1 MNGQWVPFGAGSTVG
16 YRRLIK
22 GQPVDS
28 RYIRV
33 AITDAQAT
41 PILNG
46 VSVYK
51 TPASIEETDGYPLII
66 LTGLLTGPMVSGM
79 KREKVF
85 EAPLC
90 GPRKKE
96 LR

>member
-1 MNGQWVPFGAGSTVG
+1 MGWLTAG

-33 AITDAQAT
+33 FITDSAY

-46 VSVYK
+46 LVHK
-51 TPASIEETDGYPLII
+51 TPASIEETDGYPLG
-66 LTGLLTGPMVSGM
+66 LTYSDRLLTANGQWNGGEGVRGTSM
-79 KREKVF
+79 
-85 EAPLC
+85 
-90 GPRKKE
+90 
-96 LR
+96 